1 MLFLS
6 KEATNKDER
15 LKMEMLLSLKDD
27 KEVKQT
33 ENLWRENGFFKDQ
46 RTDLTNTKANFPENT
61 LVYINNGTVSA
72 VKGGH
77 AIYLDF
83 FNVII
88 SQILPVANHPADIDL
103 GNHKYQDN
111 EVLLYVPLYN
121 TENGLYRGLDK
132 KFVNIILRGDI
143 NETLYSYDHNKE
155 KSKILYCLN
164 KQPLPNIFQ
173 CTAFKKHMSYLL
185 DQKKLQFSKM
195 FMFLSSTLDQK
206 EELNQYSNN
215 VNLHPID
222 VSYDQLKAY
231 NNHEDFNH
239 ADLDHSSERNKIK
252 KKFYSF
258 MKEAS
263 NHNLIRNSNAF
274 LSKGGKIDPEFE
286 FYWVNDAFTE

>member
-111 EVLLYVPLYN
+111 EVLLYVLLYN

-132 KFVNIILRGDI
+132 KFANIILRGDI
-143 NETLYSYDHNKE
+143 NETFYSYGHDK
-155 KSKILYCLN
+155 
-164 KQPLPNIFQ
+164 
-173 CTAFKKHMSYLL
+173 
-185 DQKKLQFSKM
+185 
-195 FMFLSSTLDQK
+195 
-206 EELNQYSNN
+206 
-215 VNLHPID
+215 
-222 VSYDQLKAY
+222 
-231 NNHEDFNH
+231 
-239 ADLDHSSERNKIK
+239 
-252 KKFYSF
+252 
-258 MKEAS
+258 
-263 NHNLIRNSNAF
+263 
-274 LSKGGKIDPEFE
+274 
-286 FYWVNDAFTE
+286 